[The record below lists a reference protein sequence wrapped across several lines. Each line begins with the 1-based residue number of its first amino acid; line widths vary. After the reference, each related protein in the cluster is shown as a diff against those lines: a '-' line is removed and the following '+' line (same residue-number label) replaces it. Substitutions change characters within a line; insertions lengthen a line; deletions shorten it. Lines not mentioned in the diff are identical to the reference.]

1 VNYILYFL
9 LITLTTYNDSFL
21 SNSLGAFGFSL
32 LPVMSFLLFL
42 LMCLFRK
49 RITYPIFVKKFGRL
63 INYTFVLSIV
73 VLVVFFSLNLPT
85 TLYGENVALK
95 ILKLYITFVSYI
107 LFMIVLGELMKSLS
121 MKQLL
126 APFWWINLSLAIYGI
141 VEYTKIPNAFL
152 YLHSNQ
158 EIYWRVRLLCQESS
172 HSAPIIEIFFILA
185 LYYSVIVKKSR
196 FYSIIAIGCLLSQ
209 ICISSSKSLL
219 VVLILAI
226 TFAGWSYIK
235 NISGTKKIV
244 GLIVALIGF
253 VFIQKYL
260 LTGLLESF
268 SGDLENS
275 TSTVTRSSTNIA
287 GYIIGVFF
295 PFGTGFFG
303 YLYFF
308 PKVLLYLSQN
318 VPSDYNID
326 ELLNIIMSDTD
337 AGVSAQSFFS
347 QSSTYW
353 GLVGS
358 VLFFKYIKKVYSNCL
373 IYCDFRQRLLY
384 KVLFFIVVLHLLTT
398 SNMEFIFLVTFCLMM
413 KHTSDFSKNEVTGM
427 INL

>member
-1 VNYILYFL
+1 
-9 LITLTTYNDSFL
+9 
-21 SNSLGAFGFSL
+21 
-32 LPVMSFLLFL
+32 M
-42 LMCLFRK
+42 
-49 RITYPIFVKKFGRL
+49 
-63 INYTFVLSIV
+63 
-73 VLVVFFSLNLPT
+73 
-85 TLYGENVALK
+85 K

-235 NISGTKKIV
+235 NISGTKK
-244 GLIVALIGF
+244 
-253 VFIQKYL
+253 
-260 LTGLLESF
+260 
-268 SGDLENS
+268 
-275 TSTVTRSSTNIA
+275 
-287 GYIIGVFF
+287 
-295 PFGTGFFG
+295 
-303 YLYFF
+303 
-308 PKVLLYLSQN
+308 
-318 VPSDYNID
+318 
-326 ELLNIIMSDTD
+326 
-337 AGVSAQSFFS
+337 
-347 QSSTYW
+347 
-353 GLVGS
+353 
-358 VLFFKYIKKVYSNCL
+358 
-373 IYCDFRQRLLY
+373 
-384 KVLFFIVVLHLLTT
+384 
-398 SNMEFIFLVTFCLMM
+398 
-413 KHTSDFSKNEVTGM
+413 
-427 INL
+427 